1 MNSEKKQNIDEII
14 NHFLASA
21 SNNGKIDETVFNHL
35 IDIKKLALEEQ
46 KNRNEQEIKREE
58 NIIKV
63 KQNRFP
69 NNILSNPTTP
79 ALVAALAGFLTSS
92 IVAFIQ
98 GDSNLE
104 LEKLKFQSDLI
115 ANATKSEDQK
125 KRTELLKFNIDAG
138 LIKDPFIISKL
149 ESLIQ
154 EGEVPQSYVSQ
165 ILDPNKSILPK
176 TFYLPTVSD
185 FKGYPGCYIAAYS
198 RQKIGHPVG
207 NNVYVVGQVRVP
219 GHYEEKNCEPKGHEG
234 KKIDSLDDFKKL
246 FDRELPQTCKNKNC
260 WAGKETGGFLGSN

>member
-21 SNNGKIDETVFNHL
+21 SNNGKIDEAVLNHL

-69 NNILSNPTTP
+69 NNILSNPITP
-79 ALVAALAGFLTSS
+79 PIIAAFAGFLTSTY
-92 IVAFIQ
+92 VAYVQ
-98 GDSNLE
+98 GDSNLK
-104 LEKLKFQSDLI
+104 LEQLKYQSELI
-115 ANATKSEDQK
+115 ANSTQSEDPK

-138 LIKDPFIISKL
+138 LIRDPYILSKL

-154 EGEVPQSYVSQ
+154 KGDVPQSYVSQ

-176 TFYLPTVSD
+176 TFPLPTVSD
-185 FKGYPGCYIAAYS
+185 FKGSPGCYIAAYS

-207 NNVYVVGQVRVP
+207 NNVYVVGQVRVR
-219 GHYEEKNCEPKGHEG
+219 GHYEGKNCEPKGYEG
-234 KKIDSLDDFKKL
+234 KKIDSLDDFKKF
-246 FDRELPQTCKNKNC
+246 FDQKLPQTCKNKNC
-260 WAGKETGGFLGSN
+260 WAGKETGGFLGN